1 MKKTEKLWTASIA
14 LAAFAAFGFV
24 AEPTPSLAQISFGRM
39 RDATEKGPK
48 PSAPIIDEDEDAD
61 AFDVAPNEK
70 ADAKNSKDAK
80 DAEKPAAP
88 RSTRAIGRRSNA
100 AGGNSGR
107 TTPRPSADRPTAPT
121 PAPASAASAR
131 NAVRPANVD
140 AEKAEGADVANAAPS
155 EETPKPENAA
165 NKTSTSKPARNP
177 LAPTSTAPA
186 PGASLDEFLAEETD
200 ATNETASTD
209 ETPDDDRRGPRL
221 GKAVSTKYRAGMIF
235 EARANGACKDL
246 LGTAPVPTDF
256 PEQKVRT
263 LEENFP
269 RVARVDYRDLKEGGA
284 RQMIFRMRELKPGQR
299 VEATVLFEVTRRPIL
314 PPSQPEIYRFPKTV
328 PRELRRYLKA
338 GDYIESTSKTVRKL
352 ASDII
357 EQVEEANKDA
367 TDWEK
372 IDALFEYVRT
382 EISYKEAQV
391 EKPMRGALAALRT
404 RDGDCEDMS
413 ALFIAMC
420 RSLDVPARLVRVP
433 GHCWAEFYLV
443 DDEKNGYWF
452 PAQVAGTEELG
463 SMQDVRVILQ
473 KGDSFRLPE
482 SPKEDSLYVKELF
495 TGQVKEGAPD
505 PIYQF
510 IQDTNPTD

>member
-1 MKKTEKLWTASIA
+1 MKKTEKLWTATLA
-14 LAAFAAFGFV
+14 LTALTAFGFV

-48 PSAPIIDEDEDAD
+48 PSAPIVDEDEEAD
-61 AFDVAPNEK
+61 AFDVAPNGDK
-70 ADAKNSKDAK
+70 AK
-80 DAEKPAAP
+80 DGKDETP
-88 RSTRAIGRRSNA
+88 RSTRTIGRRSNA
-100 AGGNSGR
+100 AGANAGR
-107 TTPRPSADRPTAPT
+107 TTPRAPAPRPTAPA
-121 PAPASAASAR
+121 PAPSSAR
-131 NAVRPANVD
+131 NAARPSTADVKKD
-140 AEKAEGADVANAAPS
+140 AEKTENADVANAEPT
-155 EETPKPENAA
+155 EETPKTETAANAA

-177 LAPTSTAPA
+177 LAPAATPNAPA
-186 PGASLDEFLAEETD
+186 ATLDDFAADET
-200 ATNETASTD
+200 ESTD

-221 GKAVSTKYRAGMIF
+221 GKAISTKYRAGMIF

-284 RQMIFRMRELKPGQR
+284 RQMVFRMRELKPGQR

-314 PPSQPEIYRFPKTV
+314 PPSQPEIYRIPKTV
-328 PRELRRYLKA
+328 SRDLRRYLKA

-352 ASDII
+352 VSDII

>member
-1 MKKTEKLWTASIA
+1 MKKTEKLWTASVA
-14 LAAFAAFGFV
+14 LAALTAFGFV

-48 PSAPIIDEDEDAD
+48 PSAPIVDEDEEAD
-61 AFDVAPNEK
+61 AFDVDPNEK
-70 ADAKNSKDAK
+70 ADAKNSKDGK
-80 DAEKPAAP
+80 DAEKPAAT

-100 AGGNSGR
+100 AGGNAAR
-107 TTPRPSADRPTAPT
+107 TTPRPPAARPSAPT
-121 PAPASAASAR
+121 P
-131 NAVRPANVD
+131 VD
-140 AEKAEGADVANAAPS
+140 AEKSKKADAANETAS
-155 EETPKPENAA
+155 EETSKPETAA

-177 LAPTSTAPA
+177 LAP
-186 PGASLDEFLAEETD
+186 ASSENASAATLDDFLADETEANGETD
-200 ATNETASTD
+200 AADSTS
-209 ETPDDDRRGPRL
+209 ETPDDGQRGPRF
-221 GKAVSTKYRAGMIF
+221 GKAISTKYRAGMIF
-235 EARANGACKDL
+235 EARANGGCKDL

-269 RVARVDYRDLKEGGA
+269 RSARVDYRDLKEGGA
-284 RQMIFRMRELKPGQR
+284 RQMVFRMRELKPGQR
-299 VEATVLFEVTRRPIL
+299 VEATVLFEVTRRPLL

-328 PRELRRYLKA
+328 PRDLRRYLKA

-372 IDALFEYVRT
+372 IDALFEYVRK
-382 EISYKEAQV
+382 EISYKEAQI

-495 TGQVKEGAPD
+495 TGQLKENAPD

>member
-1 MKKTEKLWTASIA
+1 MKKTEKLWTASVA
-14 LAAFAAFGFV
+14 LAAFTAFGFV

-39 RDATEKGPK
+39 RDASEKGPK
-48 PSAPIIDEDEDAD
+48 PSAPIVDEDEEAD
-61 AFDVAPNEK
+61 AFDVAPNG
-70 ADAKNSKDAK
+70 DQAK
-80 DAEKPAAP
+80 DGKPETP
-88 RSTRAIGRRSNA
+88 RSTRTIGRRSNA
-100 AGGNSGR
+100 AGGNSAR
-107 TTPRPSADRPTAPT
+107 TTPRT
-121 PAPASAASAR
+121 PAA
-131 NAVRPANVD
+131 RPAAPAPQNGAKTAAQPSSGAARQ
-140 AEKAEGADVANAAPS
+140 AETAANETAS
-155 EETPKPENAA
+155 EETSKPETAA
-165 NKTSTSKPARNP
+165 NATSTAKPARNP
-177 LAPTSTAPA
+177 LASASTPN
-186 PGASLDEFLAEETD
+186 ASAATLDDFLADETEANGETDVADSTD
-200 ATNETASTD
+200 AT
-209 ETPDDDRRGPRL
+209 PDDGERGPRF
-221 GKAVSTKYRAGMIF
+221 GKAISTKYRAGMIF
-235 EARANGACKDL
+235 EARANGGCKDL
-246 LGTAPVPTDF
+246 LGTAPVPTEF

-269 RVARVDYRDLKEGGA
+269 RSARVDYRDLKEGGA
-284 RQMIFRMRELKPGQR
+284 RQMVFRMRELKPGQR
-299 VEATVLFEVTRRPIL
+299 VEATVLFEVTRRPLL

-328 PRELRRYLKA
+328 PRDLRRYLKA

-495 TGQVKEGAPD
+495 TGQLKENAPD

>member
-1 MKKTEKLWTASIA
+1 TPPSREPVKKNPSRPPSRKFAQTA
-14 LAAFAAFGFV
+14 
-24 AEPTPSLAQISFGRM
+24 
-39 RDATEKGPK
+39 
-48 PSAPIIDEDEDAD
+48 
-61 AFDVAPNEK
+61 
-70 ADAKNSKDAK
+70 AKNAAK
-80 DAEKPAAP
+80 
-88 RSTRAIGRRSNA
+88 NA
-100 AGGNSGR
+100 AQ
-107 TTPRPSADRPTAPT
+107 PSSVAARQAEAAAANETA
-121 PAPASAASAR
+121 
-131 NAVRPANVD
+131 
-140 AEKAEGADVANAAPS
+140 S
-155 EETPKPENAA
+155 EETSKPETAA
-165 NKTSTSKPARNP
+165 NATSPARPARNP
-177 LAPTSTAPA
+177 LAPT
-186 PGASLDEFLAEETD
+186 ASENASAATLDDFLADETEANGATD
-200 ATNETASTD
+200 AADSTD
-209 ETPDDDRRGPRL
+209 ETPDDGQRGPRF
-221 GKAVSTKYRAGMIF
+221 GKAISTKYRAGMIF
-235 EARANGACKDL
+235 EARANGGCKDL
-246 LGTAPVPTDF
+246 LGTAPVPTEF

-269 RVARVDYRDLKEGGA
+269 RSARVDYRDLKEGGA
-284 RQMIFRMRELKPGQR
+284 RQMVFRMRELKPGQR
-299 VEATVLFEVTRRPIL
+299 VEATVLFEVTRRPLL

-328 PRELRRYLKA
+328 SRDLRRYLKA

>member
-1 MKKTEKLWTASIA
+1 MKKTEKLWTASV
-14 LAAFAAFGFV
+14 AFAALVAIGFV

-39 RDATEKGPK
+39 RDASEKGPK
-48 PSAPIIDEDEDAD
+48 PSAPIVDEDEEAD
-61 AFDVAPNEK
+61 AFDVAPTGDKTKDGK
-70 ADAKNSKDAK
+70 A
-80 DAEKPAAP
+80 ETP
-88 RSTRAIGRRSNA
+88 RSTRTIGRRSNA
-100 AGGNSGR
+100 AGGNAGR
-107 TTPRPSADRPTAPT
+107 TPPRAPVARPTAPT
-121 PAPASAASAR
+121 PAPASASSAR
-131 NAVRPANVD
+131 NAARPSTVD
-140 AEKAEGADVANAAPS
+140 VPKDAKTTEDADVANAAPV
-155 EETPKPENAA
+155 EETAKPKTAA
-165 NKTSTSKPARNP
+165 NETSTAKPARNP
-177 LAPTSTAPA
+177 LAPSATANA
-186 PGASLDEFLAEETD
+186 SAASLDDFLAEETD
-200 ATNETASTD
+200 ETNETDSTE
-209 ETPDDDRRGPRL
+209 ETPDDGKRGPRL

-269 RVARVDYRDLKEGGA
+269 RIARVDYRDLKEGGA
-284 RQMIFRMRELKPGQR
+284 RQMVFRMRELKPGQR

-328 PRELRRYLKA
+328 SRDLRRYLKA

-357 EQVEEANKDA
+357 EQVEEANKNA

-382 EISYKEAQV
+382 EISYKETQI

-473 KGDSFRLPE
+473 KGDAFRLPE

>member
-1 MKKTEKLWTASIA
+1 MKKTEKLWTVATA

-24 AEPTPSLAQISFGRM
+24 AEPTPSWAQISFGRM
-39 RDATEKGPK
+39 RDATEKGPN
-48 PSAPIIDEDEDAD
+48 PSAPIVDEDEEAD
-61 AFDVAPNEK
+61 AFDVAPSEK

-80 DAEKPAAP
+80 DAEKPAAT

-100 AGGNSGR
+100 AGGNSAR
-107 TTPRPSADRPTAPT
+107 TTARPPAARPVAPT
-121 PAPASAASAR
+121 PAPAAAPSAR
-131 NAVRPANVD
+131 NAARPSTVD
-140 AEKAEGADVANAAPS
+140 AEKAETAADVAPETPT
-155 EETPKPENAA
+155 EETSKPENAA

-177 LAPTSTAPA
+177 LAPAPTANAPA
-186 PGASLDEFLAEETD
+186 ATLDDFAADEAE
-200 ATNETASTD
+200 STD
-209 ETPDDDRRGPRL
+209 ETPDDGQRGPRL

-235 EARANGACKDL
+235 EARANGGCKDL
-246 LGTAPVPTDF
+246 LGTAPVPTEF

-269 RVARVDYRDLKEGGA
+269 RSARVDYRDLKEGGA
-284 RQMIFRMRELKPGQR
+284 RQLVFRMRELKPGQR
-299 VEATVLFEVTRRPIL
+299 VEATVLFEVTRRPLL

-328 PRELRRYLKA
+328 PRDLRRYLKA

-357 EQVEEANKDA
+357 EQVEAANKDA

>member
-1 MKKTEKLWTASIA
+1 MKKTMRFWTAVA
-14 LAAFAAFGFV
+14 VATLTAVGFV
-24 AEPTPSLAQISFGRM
+24 AEPTPSFAQISFGKM
-39 RDATEKGPK
+39 REATEKGKK
-48 PSAPIIDEDEDAD
+48 PSAPIVDEDAD
-61 AFDVAPNEK
+61 AFDVDPNEK
-70 ADAKNSKDAK
+70 ADAKTSKNEKKAEK
-80 DAEKPAAP
+80 PASSPASGRTIGRRSSVAGGNAARTTRPATTRTNAARPAAQPTPAVDAEKPTDDADLF
-88 RSTRAIGRRSNA
+88 G
-100 AGGNSGR
+100 
-107 TTPRPSADRPTAPT
+107 TP
-121 PAPASAASAR
+121 
-131 NAVRPANVD
+131 
-140 AEKAEGADVANAAPS
+140 
-155 EETPKPENAA
+155 
-165 NKTSTSKPARNP
+165 
-177 LAPTSTAPA
+177 
-186 PGASLDEFLAEETD
+186 ETD
-200 ATNETASTD
+200 APTRTAV
-209 ETPDDDRRGPRL
+209 ETPNAPEATPETVEKTKSDDASNDGKRGPLL
-221 GKAVSTKYRAGMIF
+221 GKAISTKYRAGMIF
-235 EARANGACKDL
+235 EARPNGGCKDL

-284 RQMIFRMRELKPGQR
+284 RQMVFRMRELKPGQR
-299 VEATVLFEVTRRPIL
+299 VEATVLFEVTRRPLL
-314 PPSQPEIYRFPKTV
+314 PPSEPEIYKIPKTV
-328 PRELRRYLKA
+328 PRELRRYLKS

-352 ASDII
+352 AAEI
-357 EQVEEANKDA
+357 VEKVEKANKDA
-367 TDWEK
+367 SDWEK
-372 IDALFEYVRT
+372 VDALFEYVRT

-420 RSLDVPARLVRVP
+420 RSLDIPARLVRVP

-443 DDEKNGYWF
+443 DDEKEGYWF

-482 SPKEDSLYVKELF
+482 SPGEDSLYVKELF
-495 TGQVKEGAPD
+495 TGNVKENAPD

>member
-1 MKKTEKLWTASIA
+1 MKKTKKYWAASA
-14 LAAFAAFGFV
+14 LAALVAVGFV
-24 AEPTPSLAQISFGRM
+24 AEPTPSLAQISFGKM

-48 PSAPIIDEDEDAD
+48 PSAPLVDEDEDAD
-61 AFDVAPNEK
+61 AFDVDPNEK
-70 ADAKNSKDAK
+70 ADAKAGKDAPK
-80 DAEKPAAP
+80 TDAS
-88 RSTRAIGRRSNA
+88 RSTRTIGRRSNN
-100 AGGNSGR
+100 AGGNASR
-107 TTPRPSADRPTAPT
+107 TTPRPATARPAAQPSSASAEKSKTAPT
-121 PAPASAASAR
+121 AVGPQSEKSESAEEAETA
-131 NAVRPANVD
+131 ATETTGKRP
-140 AEKAEGADVANAAPS
+140 
-155 EETPKPENAA
+155 T
-165 NKTSTSKPARNP
+165 RNP
-177 LAPTSTAPA
+177 LAPASTPNASA
-186 PGASLDEFLAEETD
+186 ASLDAFLAEETD
-200 ATNETASTD
+200 ETNETASTA
-209 ETPDDDRRGPRL
+209 ETPDDGQRGPRF
-221 GKAVSTKYRAGMIF
+221 GKAISTKYRAGMIF
-235 EARANGACKDL
+235 EARANGGCKDL
-246 LGTAPVPTDF
+246 LGTAPVPTEF

-269 RVARVDYRDLKEGGA
+269 RSARVDYRDLKEGGA
-284 RQMIFRMRELKPGQR
+284 RQMVFRMRELKPGQR
-299 VEATVLFEVTRRPIL
+299 VEATVLFEVTRRPLL
-314 PPSQPEIYRFPKTV
+314 PPSQPEIYKFPKTV
-328 PRELRRYLKA
+328 PSNLRRYLKA

-352 ASDII
+352 ASDIVK
-357 EQVEEANKDA
+357 EVEEANKDA

-372 IDALFEYVRT
+372 IDALFEYVRK
-382 EISYKEAQV
+382 EISYKEAQI

-452 PAQVAGTEELG
+452 PAQVAGTEDLG

-473 KGDSFRLPE
+473 KGDAFRLPE

>member
-1 MKKTEKLWTASIA
+1 MKKTKKLWTASVA
-14 LAAFAAFGFV
+14 LAAFTAVGFV

-39 RDATEKGPK
+39 RDASEKGPK
-48 PSAPIIDEDEDAD
+48 PSAPIVDEDEEAD
-61 AFDVAPNEK
+61 AFDVAPNG
-70 ADAKNSKDAK
+70 DQAK
-80 DAEKPAAP
+80 DGKPETP
-88 RSTRAIGRRSNA
+88 RSTRTIGRRSNA
-100 AGGNSGR
+100 AGGNSAR
-107 TTPRPSADRPTAPT
+107 TTPRT
-121 PAPASAASAR
+121 PAA
-131 NAVRPANVD
+131 RPAAPAPQNGAKTAAQPSSGAARQ
-140 AEKAEGADVANAAPS
+140 AETAANETAS
-155 EETPKPENAA
+155 EETSKPETAA
-165 NKTSTSKPARNP
+165 NATSTAKPARNP
-177 LAPTSTAPA
+177 LASASTPN
-186 PGASLDEFLAEETD
+186 ASAATLDDFLADETEANGETDVADSTD
-200 ATNETASTD
+200 AT
-209 ETPDDDRRGPRL
+209 PDDGERGPRF
-221 GKAVSTKYRAGMIF
+221 GKAISTKYRAGMIF
-235 EARANGACKDL
+235 EARANGGCKDL
-246 LGTAPVPTDF
+246 LGTAPVPTEF

-269 RVARVDYRDLKEGGA
+269 RSARVDYRDLKEGGA
-284 RQMIFRMRELKPGQR
+284 RQMVFRMRELKPGQR
-299 VEATVLFEVTRRPIL
+299 VEATVLFEVTRRPLL

-328 PRELRRYLKA
+328 PRDLRRYLKA

-495 TGQVKEGAPD
+495 TGQLKENAPD

>member
-1 MKKTEKLWTASIA
+1 MKKTEKLWRASLA
-14 LAAFAAFGFV
+14 LSALTAFGFV
-24 AEPTPSLAQISFGRM
+24 AEPTPSWAQISFGRM
-39 RDATEKGPK
+39 RDASEKGPK
-48 PSAPIIDEDEDAD
+48 PSAPIVDEDEEAD
-61 AFDVAPNEK
+61 AFDVDPNEK
-70 ADAKNSKDAK
+70 ADAKNSKDGK
-80 DAEKPAAP
+80 DAEKPAAT
-88 RSTRAIGRRSNA
+88 RSTRSIGRRSNA
-100 AGGNSGR
+100 AGGNAAR
-107 TTPRPSADRPTAPT
+107 TTPRPPAARPAATT
-121 PAPASAASAR
+121 PASA
-131 NAVRPANVD
+131 RPSS
-140 AEKAEGADVANAAPS
+140 ADVKQDAKKPETAADAANETTTEEPSKPETAANAAN
-155 EETPKPENAA
+155 E
-165 NKTSTSKPARNP
+165 TSTSKPTRNP
-177 LAPTSTAPA
+177 LAPASTPNAPA
-186 PGASLDEFLAEETD
+186 ATLDDFVADEAES
-200 ATNETASTD
+200 AD
-209 ETPDDDRRGPRL
+209 ETPDDGERGPRL
-221 GKAVSTKYRAGMIF
+221 GKAISTKYRAGMIF
-235 EARANGACKDL
+235 EARANGGCKDL
-246 LGTAPVPTDF
+246 LGTAPIPTEF

-263 LEENFP
+263 LDENFP
-269 RVARVDYRDLKEGGA
+269 RAARVDYRDLKEGGA
-284 RQMIFRMRELKPGQR
+284 RQMVFRMRELKPGQR

-328 PRELRRYLKA
+328 PRDLRRYLKA

-357 EQVEEANKDA
+357 EQVEEANKNA

-382 EISYKEAQV
+382 EISYKEAQI

-495 TGQVKEGAPD
+495 TGQLKENAPD

>member
-1 MKKTEKLWTASIA
+1 MKKTEKLWAASVA
-14 LAAFAAFGFV
+14 LAALTAFGFV
-24 AEPTPSLAQISFGRM
+24 AEPTPSWAQISFGRM

-48 PSAPIIDEDEDAD
+48 PSAPIVDEDEEAD
-61 AFDVAPNEK
+61 AFDVAPNG
-70 ADAKNSKDAK
+70 DQAK
-80 DAEKPAAP
+80 DGKAETP
-88 RSTRAIGRRSNA
+88 RSTRTIGRRSNA

-107 TTPRPSADRPTAPT
+107 TTPRASAPRPTAPT
-121 PAPASAASAR
+121 PPSASAPSAR
-131 NAVRPANVD
+131 NAGRPAPVD
-140 AEKAEGADVANAAPS
+140 AEKTETAPKPEDAAVANAPS
-155 EETPKPENAA
+155 TEETPQPETAA
-165 NKTSTSKPARNP
+165 NATSPARPARNP
-177 LAPTSTAPA
+177 LAPAPTANAPA
-186 PGASLDEFLAEETD
+186 ATLDDFVADET
-200 ATNETASTD
+200 ESTE
-209 ETPDDDRRGPRL
+209 ETPDDGERGPRF
-221 GKAVSTKYRAGMIF
+221 GKAISTKYRAGMIF
-235 EARANGACKDL
+235 EARANGGCKDL
-246 LGTAPVPTDF
+246 LGTAPVPTEF

-269 RVARVDYRDLKEGGA
+269 RSARVDYRDLKEGGA
-284 RQMIFRMRELKPGQR
+284 RQMVFRMRELKPGQR

-328 PRELRRYLKA
+328 PRDLRRYLKA

-352 ASDII
+352 AADII

-382 EISYKEAQV
+382 EISYKEAQI

>member
-1 MKKTEKLWTASIA
+1 MKKMEKFWTAA
-14 LAAFAAFGFV
+14 VAFAALTAINFV
-24 AEPTPSLAQISFGRM
+24 AEPTPCFAQISFGKM
-39 RDATEKGPK
+39 RDASEKGKK
-48 PSAPIIDEDEDAD
+48 PPVPIVDEDEDAD
-61 AFDVAPNEK
+61 AFDVDTNEK
-70 ADAKNSKDAK
+70 ADAKNSKDGK
-80 DAEKPAAP
+80 EAEKPASA
-88 RSTRAIGRRSNA
+88 RSTRSIGRRSNA
-100 AGGNSGR
+100 AGGNAAR
-107 TTPRPSADRPTAPT
+107 TTPRPPVARPVA
-121 PAPASAASAR
+121 PAPSSATSAR
-131 NAVRPANVD
+131 NVDRPSS
-140 AEKAEGADVANAAPS
+140 ADVKEDAKKPEDAADAAN
-155 EETPKPENAA
+155 ETPTEEPSKPETAA
-165 NKTSTSKPARNP
+165 NETSTSKPARNP
-177 LAPTSTAPA
+177 LAPATTANA
-186 PGASLDEFLAEETD
+186 PSATLDDFVADET
-200 ATNETASTD
+200 ESTD
-209 ETPDDDRRGPRL
+209 ETPDDGKRGPRF

-235 EARANGACKDL
+235 EARANGGCKDL

-284 RQMIFRMRELKPGQR
+284 RQMVFRMRELKPGQR

-328 PRELRRYLKA
+328 PRDLRRYLKA
-338 GDYIESTSKTVRKL
+338 GDYIESPSKTVRKL

-372 IDALFEYVRT
+372 IDALFEYVRK
-382 EISYKEAQV
+382 EISYKEAQI

>member
-1 MKKTEKLWTASIA
+1 MKKTEQLWTAAGA
-14 LAAFAAFGFV
+14 LAALLAIGFV
-24 AEPTPSLAQISFGRM
+24 AEPTPSLAQISFGKM
-39 RDATEKGPK
+39 RDASEKGPK
-48 PSAPIIDEDEDAD
+48 PSAPLVDEDEDAD
-61 AFDVAPNEK
+61 AFEVDPDEN
-70 ADAKNSKDAK
+70 ADAHDGKTN
-80 DAEKPAAP
+80 AP
-88 RSTRAIGRRSNA
+88 RSSRPIGRRSNA
-100 AGGNSGR
+100 VGGNAAR
-107 TTPRPSADRPTAPT
+107 TTPRAPAASRSTRGSQPSSAAPT
-121 PAPASAASAR
+121 TAEKPETAAPESAA
-131 NAVRPANVD
+131 PQ
-140 AEKAEGADVANAAPS
+140 PS
-155 EETPKPENAA
+155 SER
-165 NKTSTSKPARNP
+165 PARNP
-177 LAPTSTAPA
+177 LAPASTANAPA
-186 PGASLDEFLAEETD
+186 ATLDDFAPET
-200 ATNETASTD
+200 SS
-209 ETPDDDRRGPRL
+209 ETPDDGQRGPRF

-235 EARANGACKDL
+235 EARANGGCKDL
-246 LGTAPVPTDF
+246 LGTAPIPTDF

-269 RVARVDYRDLKEGGA
+269 RAARVDYRDLTEGGA
-284 RQMIFRMRELKPGQR
+284 RQMVFRMRELKPGQR
-299 VEATVLFEVTRRPIL
+299 VEATVLFEVTRRPLL
-314 PPSQPEIYRFPKTV
+314 PPSQPEIYKFPKTV
-328 PRELRRYLKA
+328 PSALRRYLKA

-352 ASDII
+352 AADII
-357 EQVEEANKDA
+357 EQVEEANPQA

-372 IDALFEYVRT
+372 INALFEYVRT

-413 ALFIAMC
+413 ALFIALC

-473 KGDSFRLPE
+473 KGDAFRLPE

>member
-1 MKKTEKLWTASIA
+1 MKKTEKLWTASVA
-14 LAAFAAFGFV
+14 LAAFTAFGFV

-48 PSAPIIDEDEDAD
+48 PSAPIVDEDEEAD
-61 AFDVAPNEK
+61 AFDVDPNEK
-70 ADAKNSKDAK
+70 ADAKNSKDGK
-80 DAEKPAAP
+80 DADKPAAT

-100 AGGNSGR
+100 AGGNAGR
-107 TTPRPSADRPTAPT
+107 TTPRAPAPRPATPT
-121 PAPASAASAR
+121 PAPASAQSAR
-131 NAVRPANVD
+131 PATADVKKD
-140 AEKAEGADVANAAPS
+140 AEKAEAADVANAAPN
-155 EETPKPENAA
+155 EETPKPETAA
-165 NKTSTSKPARNP
+165 NATSPAKPARNP
-177 LAPTSTAPA
+177 LAPATAPNA
-186 PGASLDEFLAEETD
+186 SAASLDEFLAEETD
-200 ATNETASTD
+200 GTNEAASTE
-209 ETPDDDRRGPRL
+209 ETPDDGQRGPRL

-284 RQMIFRMRELKPGQR
+284 RQMVFRMRELKPGQR

-328 PRELRRYLKA
+328 PRDLRRYLKA

-357 EQVEEANKDA
+357 EQVEETNKDA

-495 TGQVKEGAPD
+495 TGQLKENAPD

>member
-1 MKKTEKLWTASIA
+1 MKKTKKLWTASVA
-14 LAAFAAFGFV
+14 LAAFTAFGFV

-39 RDATEKGPK
+39 RDASEKGPK
-48 PSAPIIDEDEDAD
+48 PSAPIVDEDEEAD
-61 AFDVAPNEK
+61 AFDVAPNG
-70 ADAKNSKDAK
+70 DQAK
-80 DAEKPAAP
+80 DGKPETP
-88 RSTRAIGRRSNA
+88 RSTRTIGRRSNA
-100 AGGNSGR
+100 AGGNSAR
-107 TTPRPSADRPTAPT
+107 TTPRT
-121 PAPASAASAR
+121 PAA
-131 NAVRPANVD
+131 RPAAPAPQNGAKTAAQPSSGAARQ
-140 AEKAEGADVANAAPS
+140 AETAANETAS
-155 EETPKPENAA
+155 EETSKPETAA
-165 NKTSTSKPARNP
+165 NATSTAKPARNP
-177 LAPTSTAPA
+177 LASASTPN
-186 PGASLDEFLAEETD
+186 ASAATLDDFLADETEANGETDVADSTD
-200 ATNETASTD
+200 AT
-209 ETPDDDRRGPRL
+209 PDDGERGPRF
-221 GKAVSTKYRAGMIF
+221 GKAISTKYRAGMIF
-235 EARANGACKDL
+235 EARANGGCKDL
-246 LGTAPVPTDF
+246 LGTAPVPTEF

-269 RVARVDYRDLKEGGA
+269 RSARVDYRDLKEGGA
-284 RQMIFRMRELKPGQR
+284 RQMVFRMRELKPGQR
-299 VEATVLFEVTRRPIL
+299 VEATVLFEVTRRPLL

-328 PRELRRYLKA
+328 PRDLRRYLKA

-495 TGQVKEGAPD
+495 TGQLKENAPD

>member
-1 MKKTEKLWTASIA
+1 MKKTEKLWAASVALTA
-14 LAAFAAFGFV
+14 FTAFGFV
-24 AEPTPSLAQISFGRM
+24 AEPTPSWAQISFGRM

-48 PSAPIIDEDEDAD
+48 PSAPIVDEDEEAD
-61 AFDVAPNEK
+61 AFDVDPNEK
-70 ADAKNSKDAK
+70 ADAKNPKNAK
-80 DAEKPAAP
+80 DAEKPAATRSP
-88 RSTRAIGRRSNA
+88 RTIGRRSNA
-100 AGGNSGR
+100 AGGNSAR
-107 TTPRPSADRPTAPT
+107 TTPRPPAARPVAPT
-121 PAPASAASAR
+121 PAPTAAPSAR
-131 NAVRPANVD
+131 NAARPATVD
-140 AEKAEGADVANAAPS
+140 AEKAEAADDAVAPETPT
-155 EETPKPENAA
+155 EETPKPENAANAA

-177 LAPTSTAPA
+177 LAPTPTANAPA
-186 PGASLDEFLAEETD
+186 ATLDDFVADET
-200 ATNETASTD
+200 ESTD
-209 ETPDDDRRGPRL
+209 ETPDDGERGPRL

-235 EARANGACKDL
+235 EARANGGCKDL
-246 LGTAPVPTDF
+246 LGTAPVPTEF

-269 RVARVDYRDLKEGGA
+269 RSARVDYRDLKEGGA
-284 RQMIFRMRELKPGQR
+284 RQMVFRMRELKPGQR

-314 PPSQPEIYRFPKTV
+314 PPNQPEIYRFPKTV
-328 PRELRRYLKA
+328 PRDLRRYLKA

-357 EQVEEANKDA
+357 EQVEEANKNA

>member
-1 MKKTEKLWTASIA
+1 MKKTEKLWAASVA
-14 LAAFAAFGFV
+14 LAAFTAFGFV
-24 AEPTPSLAQISFGRM
+24 AEPTPSWAQISFGRM

-48 PSAPIIDEDEDAD
+48 PSAPIVDEDEEAD
-61 AFDVAPNEK
+61 AFDVDPNEK
-70 ADAKNSKDAK
+70 ADAKNPKNGK

-88 RSTRAIGRRSNA
+88 RSTRTIGRRSNA
-100 AGGNSGR
+100 AGGNSAR
-107 TTPRPSADRPTAPT
+107 TTPRP
-121 PAPASAASAR
+121 PAATSPSSTS
-131 NAVRPANVD
+131 VRPAARPSNAAVQQD
-140 AEKAEGADVANAAPS
+140 AKKAETAADAANKTAS
-155 EETPKPENAA
+155 EETSKPETAA
-165 NKTSTSKPARNP
+165 NQTSTSKPARNP
-177 LAPTSTAPA
+177 LAPTPTANAPA
-186 PGASLDEFLAEETD
+186 ATLDDFVADET
-200 ATNETASTD
+200 ESTD
-209 ETPDDDRRGPRL
+209 ETPDDGERGPRF
-221 GKAVSTKYRAGMIF
+221 GKAISTKYRAGMIF
-235 EARANGACKDL
+235 EARANGGCKDL
-246 LGTAPVPTDF
+246 LGTAPVPTEF

-269 RVARVDYRDLKEGGA
+269 RSARVDYRDLKEGGA
-284 RQMIFRMRELKPGQR
+284 RQLVFRMRELKPGQR

-328 PRELRRYLKA
+328 SRDLRRYLKA

-357 EQVEEANKDA
+357 EQVEEANKNA

-495 TGQVKEGAPD
+495 TGQLKENAPD

>member
-1 MKKTEKLWTASIA
+1 MKKMKKYWTAAA
-14 LAAFAAFGFV
+14 LATFVAVGFV
-24 AEPTPSLAQISFGRM
+24 AEPTPSLAQISFGKM
-39 RDATEKGPK
+39 REATEKGPK
-48 PSAPIIDEDEDAD
+48 PSAPLVDEDEDAD
-61 AFDVAPNEK
+61 AFDVDPNEK
-70 ADAKNSKDAK
+70 ADAKADKDAPK
-80 DAEKPAAP
+80 SEKADAP
-88 RSTRAIGRRSNA
+88 RSSRTIGRRSSV
-100 AGGNSGR
+100 AGGNASR
-107 TTPRPSADRPTAPT
+107 TTPRPTTARTAAPVASAEEPKTAPVASAPQSEKSQAPEEAETDANATSPERPT
-121 PAPASAASAR
+121 
-131 NAVRPANVD
+131 
-140 AEKAEGADVANAAPS
+140 
-155 EETPKPENAA
+155 
-165 NKTSTSKPARNP
+165 RNP
-177 LAPTSTAPA
+177 LAPASTSDAPA
-186 PGASLDEFLAEETD
+186 ATLDDFATDEAE
-200 ATNETASTD
+200 STD
-209 ETPDDDRRGPRL
+209 ETPDDGQRGPRL

-235 EARANGACKDL
+235 EARANGGCKDL

-284 RQMIFRMRELKPGQR
+284 RQMVFRMRELKPGQR

-314 PPSQPEIYRFPKTV
+314 PPSQPEIYQFPKTV
-328 PRELRRYLKA
+328 PRDLRRYLKA

-357 EQVEEANKDA
+357 EQVEKTNSKA

-382 EISYKEAQV
+382 EISYKEAQI

-443 DDEKNGYWF
+443 DDEKNGHWF

-495 TGQVKEGAPD
+495 TGQLKENAPD

>member
-1 MKKTEKLWTASIA
+1 MKKTKKLWTATVA
-14 LAAFAAFGFV
+14 LTALTAFGFV
-24 AEPTPSLAQISFGRM
+24 AEPTPSWAQISFGRM
-39 RDATEKGPK
+39 RDASEKGPK
-48 PSAPIIDEDEDAD
+48 PSAPIVDEDEEAD
-61 AFDVAPNEK
+61 AFDVDPNEK
-70 ADAKNSKDAK
+70 ADAKNSKDGK
-80 DAEKPAAP
+80 DAEKPAAT
-88 RSTRAIGRRSNA
+88 RSTRTIGRRSNA
-100 AGGNSGR
+100 AGGNAAR
-107 TTPRPSADRPTAPT
+107 TTPRPPAARPSSADVKQDAKKTETA
-121 PAPASAASAR
+121 A
-131 NAVRPANVD
+131 D
-140 AEKAEGADVANAAPS
+140 AANATPT
-155 EETPKPENAA
+155 EETSQPETAA
-165 NKTSTSKPARNP
+165 NETSTSKPARNP
-177 LAPTSTAPA
+177 LAPASTPNAPA
-186 PGASLDEFLAEETD
+186 ATLDDFVADET
-200 ATNETASTD
+200 ESTD
-209 ETPDDDRRGPRL
+209 ETPDDGKRGPRL
-221 GKAVSTKYRAGMIF
+221 GKAISTKYRAGMIF

-246 LGTAPVPTDF
+246 LGTAPVPTEF

-284 RQMIFRMRELKPGQR
+284 RQMVFRMRELKPGQR

-328 PRELRRYLKA
+328 PRDLRRYLKA

-357 EQVEEANKDA
+357 EQVEETNKDA

-382 EISYKEAQV
+382 EISYKEAQI

-495 TGQVKEGAPD
+495 TGQLKENAPD

>member
-1 MKKTEKLWTASIA
+1 MKKTKKLWTASVA
-14 LAAFAAFGFV
+14 LAAFTAFGFV

-39 RDATEKGPK
+39 RDASEKGPK
-48 PSAPIIDEDEDAD
+48 PSAPIVDEDEEAD
-61 AFDVAPNEK
+61 AFDVAPNG
-70 ADAKNSKDAK
+70 DQAK
-80 DAEKPAAP
+80 DGKPETP
-88 RSTRAIGRRSNA
+88 RSTRTIGRRSNA
-100 AGGNSGR
+100 AGGNSAR
-107 TTPRPSADRPTAPT
+107 TTPRT
-121 PAPASAASAR
+121 PAA
-131 NAVRPANVD
+131 RPAAPAPQNGAKTAAQPSSGAARQ
-140 AEKAEGADVANAAPS
+140 AETAANETAS
-155 EETPKPENAA
+155 EETSKPETAA
-165 NKTSTSKPARNP
+165 NATSTAKPARNP
-177 LAPTSTAPA
+177 LASASTPN
-186 PGASLDEFLAEETD
+186 ASAATLDDFLADETEANGETDVADSTD
-200 ATNETASTD
+200 AT
-209 ETPDDDRRGPRL
+209 PDDGERGPRF
-221 GKAVSTKYRAGMIF
+221 GKAISTKYRAGMIF
-235 EARANGACKDL
+235 EARANGGCKDL
-246 LGTAPVPTDF
+246 LGTAPVPTEF

-269 RVARVDYRDLKEGGA
+269 RSARVDYRDLKEGGA
-284 RQMIFRMRELKPGQR
+284 RQMVFRMRELKPGQR
-299 VEATVLFEVTRRPIL
+299 VEATVLFEVTRRPLL

-328 PRELRRYLKA
+328 SRDLRRYLKA

-495 TGQVKEGAPD
+495 TGQLKENAPD

>member
-1 MKKTEKLWTASIA
+1 MKKTEKLWAASVA
-14 LAAFAAFGFV
+14 LAALTAFGFV
-24 AEPTPSLAQISFGRM
+24 AEPTPSLAQISFGKM

-48 PSAPIIDEDEDAD
+48 PSAPIVDEDEDAD
-61 AFDVAPNEK
+61 AFDVAPTGDK
-70 ADAKNSKDAK
+70 AK
-80 DAEKPAAP
+80 DGKAETP
-88 RSTRAIGRRSNA
+88 RSTRTIGRRSNA
-100 AGGNSGR
+100 AGGNAAR
-107 TTPRPSADRPTAPT
+107 TTPRVPASRPATPT
-121 PAPASAASAR
+121 PAPASAPAAR
-131 NAVRPANVD
+131 PTTADVKKD
-140 AEKAEGADVANAAPS
+140 AEKAEAAGVAPAAPTAETPTSETAANAP
-155 EETPKPENAA
+155 
-165 NKTSTSKPARNP
+165 STSKPARNP
-177 LAPTSTAPA
+177 LAPAPTANAPA
-186 PGASLDEFLAEETD
+186 ATLDDFVADET
-200 ATNETASTD
+200 ESTE
-209 ETPDDDRRGPRL
+209 ETPDDGERGPRL
-221 GKAVSTKYRAGMIF
+221 GKAISTKYRAGMIF
-235 EARANGACKDL
+235 EARANGGCKDL

-269 RVARVDYRDLKEGGA
+269 RSARVDYRDLKEGGA
-284 RQMIFRMRELKPGQR
+284 RQMVFRMRELKPGQR

-328 PRELRRYLKA
+328 PRDLRRYLKA

-382 EISYKEAQV
+382 EISYKEAQI

-473 KGDSFRLPE
+473 KGDAFRLPE

>member
-1 MKKTEKLWTASIA
+1 MKKTEKHWATAVA
-14 LAAFAAFGFV
+14 LAALFAIGFV
-24 AEPTPSLAQISFGRM
+24 AEPTPSWAQISFGKM
-39 RDATEKGPK
+39 RDASEKGKK
-48 PSAPIIDEDEDAD
+48 PSAPIVDEDEDAD
-61 AFDVAPNEK
+61 AFDVSPNDK
-70 ADAKNSKDAK
+70 ADAK
-80 DAEKPAAP
+80 DAEKPTAAP
-88 RSTRAIGRRSNA
+88 RSSRAIGRRSNA
-100 AGGNSGR
+100 AGGNAAR
-107 TTPRPSADRPTAPT
+107 TTPRSTPARGAAQPSTASAEKPKTAPQSEKSKQTEEPKTAAPETSPERPT
-121 PAPASAASAR
+121 
-131 NAVRPANVD
+131 
-140 AEKAEGADVANAAPS
+140 
-155 EETPKPENAA
+155 
-165 NKTSTSKPARNP
+165 RNP
-177 LAPTSTAPA
+177 LAPATTPNASD
-186 PGASLDEFLAEETD
+186 ASLDAFLAEENAENTE
-200 ATNETASTD
+200 NESTA
-209 ETPDDDRRGPRL
+209 ETPDDGKRGPRF

-235 EARANGACKDL
+235 EARANGGCKDL

-269 RVARVDYRDLKEGGA
+269 RSARVDYRDLKEGGA
-284 RQMIFRMRELKPGQR
+284 RQLVFRMRELKPGQR

-328 PRELRRYLKA
+328 PRDLRRYLKA

-352 ASDII
+352 AADIV

-382 EISYKEAQV
+382 EISYKEAQI

-463 SMQDVRVILQ
+463 SMQDVRVVLQ
-473 KGDSFRLPE
+473 KGDAFRLPE

>member
-1 MKKTEKLWTASIA
+1 MKKMEKFWTAA
-14 LAAFAAFGFV
+14 VAFAALTAINFV
-24 AEPTPSLAQISFGRM
+24 AEPTPSLAQISFGKM
-39 RDATEKGPK
+39 RDASEKGPK
-48 PSAPIIDEDEDAD
+48 PSAPIVDEDEEAD
-61 AFDVAPNEK
+61 AFDVAPSGDK
-70 ADAKNSKDAK
+70 AK
-80 DAEKPAAP
+80 DGKAETP
-88 RSTRAIGRRSNA
+88 RSSRTIGRRSNA
-100 AGGNSGR
+100 AGGNAAR
-107 TTPRPSADRPTAPT
+107 TTPR
-121 PAPASAASAR
+121 APAS
-131 NAVRPANVD
+131 RPAAQPAN
-140 AEKAEGADVANAAPS
+140 GAAQQAPKTESAAVANAPQS
-155 EETPKPENAA
+155 QETPQTETAA
-165 NKTSTSKPARNP
+165 NETSTARPARNP
-177 LAPTSTAPA
+177 LAPAPTSNASD
-186 PGASLDEFLAEETD
+186 ASLDAFLAEETD
-200 ATNETASTD
+200 ESAETESTA
-209 ETPDDDRRGPRL
+209 ETPDDGERGPRF

-235 EARANGACKDL
+235 EARANGGCKDL

-269 RVARVDYRDLKEGGA
+269 RSARVDYRDLKEGGA
-284 RQMIFRMRELKPGQR
+284 RQMVFRMRELKPGQR
-299 VEATVLFEVTRRPIL
+299 VEATVLFEVTRRPLL
-314 PPSQPEIYRFPKTV
+314 PPSQPEIYAFPKTV
-328 PRELRRYLKA
+328 PRDLRRYLKA

-357 EQVEEANKDA
+357 EQVEETNKDA

-382 EISYKEAQV
+382 EISYKEAQI

-443 DDEKNGYWF
+443 DDEKNGHWF

-473 KGDSFRLPE
+473 KGDAFRLPE

>member
-1 MKKTEKLWTASIA
+1 MQKMKKYWAATA
-14 LAAFAAFGFV
+14 LAAFVAVGFV
-24 AEPTPSLAQISFGRM
+24 AEPSPSQAQISFGKM
-39 RDATEKGPK
+39 RDASEKGPK
-48 PSAPIIDEDEDAD
+48 PSAPLVDEDEDAD
-61 AFDVAPNEK
+61 AFDVDPNEK
-70 ADAKNSKDAK
+70 ADAKDGKDAPK
-80 DAEKPAAP
+80 TDAP
-88 RSTRAIGRRSNA
+88 RSSRAIGRRSNA
-100 AGGNSGR
+100 AGGNAS
-107 TTPRPSADRPTAPT
+107 RPTTARPAAQPSNAAAAKPK
-121 PAPASAASAR
+121 PAPIASATKPQS
-131 NAVRPANVD
+131 
-140 AEKAEGADVANAAPS
+140 EKTAPS
-155 EETPKPENAA
+155 EPADAAESPETAA
-165 NKTSTSKPARNP
+165 NETSPERSTRNP
-177 LAPTSTAPA
+177 LAPTAKPDASA
-186 PGASLDEFLAEETD
+186 ASLDEFLAEETD
-200 ATNETASTD
+200 GTNETASTA
-209 ETPDDDRRGPRL
+209 ETPDDGQRGPRF
-221 GKAVSTKYRAGMIF
+221 GKAISTKYRAGMIF
-235 EARANGACKDL
+235 EARANGGCKDL

-269 RVARVDYRDLKEGGA
+269 RAARVDYRDLKEGGA
-284 RQMIFRMRELKPGQR
+284 RQMVFRMRELKPGQR
-299 VEATVLFEVTRRPIL
+299 VEATVLFEVTRRPLL
-314 PPSQPEIYRFPKTV
+314 PPSQPEIYQFPKTV
-328 PRELRRYLKA
+328 PRDLRRYLKA

-357 EQVEEANKDA
+357 EQVEEANPKA

-372 IDALFEYVRT
+372 IDALFEYVRK
-382 EISYKEAQV
+382 EISYKEAQI

-443 DDEKNGYWF
+443 DDEKNGHWF

-473 KGDSFRLPE
+473 KGDAFRLPE

>member
-1 MKKTEKLWTASIA
+1 MKKTEKLWTASVA
-14 LAAFAAFGFV
+14 LAAFTAFGFV

-48 PSAPIIDEDEDAD
+48 PSAPIVDEDEEAD
-61 AFDVAPNEK
+61 AFDVAPTGDK
-70 ADAKNSKDAK
+70 AK
-80 DAEKPAAP
+80 DGKAETP

-100 AGGNSGR
+100 AGGNAAR
-107 TTPRPSADRPTAPT
+107 TTPRASSPRSAAPT
-121 PAPASAASAR
+121 PAAPSAR
-131 NAVRPANVD
+131 NAARPSTADVKQD
-140 AEKAEGADVANAAPS
+140 AEKTENADVANAAPV
-155 EETPKPENAA
+155 EETPKPETAA
-165 NKTSTSKPARNP
+165 NETNATPTAKPARNP
-177 LAPTSTAPA
+177 LAPTPTANA
-186 PGASLDEFLAEETD
+186 SAASLDAFLAEETD
-200 ATNETASTD
+200 ETNETDSTA
-209 ETPDDDRRGPRL
+209 ETPDDGERGPRL

-284 RQMIFRMRELKPGQR
+284 RQMVFRMRELKPGQR

-328 PRELRRYLKA
+328 PRDLRRYLKA

-382 EISYKEAQV
+382 EISYKEAQI

-495 TGQVKEGAPD
+495 TGQLKENAPD

>member
-1 MKKTEKLWTASIA
+1 MKKTEKLWAASVA
-14 LAAFAAFGFV
+14 LAALTAFGFV
-24 AEPTPSLAQISFGRM
+24 AEPTPSWAQISFGRM

-48 PSAPIIDEDEDAD
+48 PSAPIVDEDEEAD
-61 AFDVAPNEK
+61 AFDVDPNEK
-70 ADAKNSKDAK
+70 ADA
-80 DAEKPAAP
+80 EKPAAT
-88 RSTRAIGRRSNA
+88 RSTRTIGRRSNA
-100 AGGNSGR
+100 AGGNAAR
-107 TTPRPSADRPTAPT
+107 TTPRPPAARPVAPT
-121 PAPASAASAR
+121 PAPVAAPSAR
-131 NAVRPANVD
+131 NAARPTTVD
-140 AEKAEGADVANAAPS
+140 AEKAEVADAAANETAS
-155 EETPKPENAA
+155 EETSKSESAANAA

-177 LAPTSTAPA
+177 LAPASTANAPA
-186 PGASLDEFLAEETD
+186 ATLDDFVADEAE
-200 ATNETASTD
+200 STD
-209 ETPDDDRRGPRL
+209 ETPDDGERGPRF
-221 GKAVSTKYRAGMIF
+221 GKAISTKYRAGMIF
-235 EARANGACKDL
+235 EARANGGCKDL

-269 RVARVDYRDLKEGGA
+269 RSARVDYRDLKEGGA
-284 RQMIFRMRELKPGQR
+284 RQMVFRMRELKPGQR
-299 VEATVLFEVTRRPIL
+299 VEATVLFEVTRRPLL

-328 PRELRRYLKA
+328 SRDLRRYLKA

-495 TGQVKEGAPD
+495 TGQLKENAPD

>member
-1 MKKTEKLWTASIA
+1 MKKMKKYWTATA
-14 LAAFAAFGFV
+14 LAAFVAVGFV
-24 AEPTPSLAQISFGRM
+24 AESTPTWAQISFGKM
-39 RDATEKGPK
+39 REATEKGPK
-48 PSAPIIDEDEDAD
+48 PSAPLVDEDEDAD
-61 AFDVAPNEK
+61 AFDVDPNEK
-70 ADAKNSKDAK
+70 ADAKAGKDAPK
-80 DAEKPAAP
+80 SEKADAP
-88 RSTRAIGRRSNA
+88 RSTRTIGRRSNA
-100 AGGNSGR
+100 AGGNASR
-107 TTPRPSADRPTAPT
+107 TTPRPTPARNVAQLSPASAEKPKTAPT
-121 PAPASAASAR
+121 ASAPQSEKSQA
-131 NAVRPANVD
+131 
-140 AEKAEGADVANAAPS
+140 AEEPETVAN
-155 EETPKPENAA
+155 E
-165 NKTSTSKPARNP
+165 TSTERPARNP
-177 LAPTSTAPA
+177 LAPASTSDAPA
-186 PGASLDEFLAEETD
+186 ATLDDFATDEAE
-200 ATNETASTD
+200 STV
-209 ETPDDDRRGPRL
+209 ETPDDGQRGPRL

-235 EARANGACKDL
+235 EARANGGCKDL

-284 RQMIFRMRELKPGQR
+284 RQMVFRMRELKPGQR

-314 PPSQPEIYRFPKTV
+314 PPSQPEIYQFPKTV
-328 PRELRRYLKA
+328 PRDLRRYLKA

-357 EQVEEANKDA
+357 EQVEEANKNA

-382 EISYKEAQV
+382 EISYKEAQI

-443 DDEKNGYWF
+443 DDEKNGHWF

-495 TGQVKEGAPD
+495 TGQLKENAPD

-510 IQDTNPTD
+510 IHDTNPTD